1 MYDRKTWVIVALC
14 GGLIATNLYFQTKA
28 KQEAAERQKWE
39 EAATKATTPAPA
51 DPVANS
57 GPPALAVDTPP
68 PSTEEQLVTLENDKI
83 SFIFTNVGGGVK
95 FAELKDQFDVGS
107 TTSLVK
113 MNRFGSG
120 AIGAIAGADHSLDQS
135 IYSYRE
141 EDSIPGKRV
150 VYIKQLASGL
160 VAKKTFSLVEDQ
172 KPGAPYLLNFELTL
186 ENTTTAP
193 LNLSQWSLFLG
204 EATPLYQSEAAPQTG
219 FFWRTNDSMH
229 FKDGTKFKG
238 GMFSSAKEIITS
250 DAGDTLDYAGVTNQ
264 FFTTVIRPSTPTVSM
279 VWGMHSDEKL
289 TATATAVSSV
299 RAGLTL
305 PAVTLSPKEQKTFGY
320 RIFMGPK
327 HNDMLRKMDSAW
339 GKGWGDLMQYG
350 DWLQVAARPLNYLLN
365 LYHGWL
371 DGVAKKWSWGLAI
384 ILLTLT
390 VRTAI
395 WPLHAK
401 STHTMKRMSKLQPE
415 IAKLKEKYPD
425 DPNKMNQ
432 EMMGL
437 YKKYGINP
445 LGGCLPMLIQIPI
458 FFGFFKMLQYA
469 VELRHQGFLW
479 IPDLSQ
485 PHTIYTIHLPFS
497 LPLIGAALPI
507 NILPILMA
515 ITNYAQMAMM
525 PKTGDKTQQQIM
537 KFMPLM
543 FFFFCYNYASALAL
557 YWTTQNIFSIGQTWL
572 MNKIPEP
579 ELKARADNGKK
590 SWVQRMAER
599 QAEIQK
605 NGRPTPGM
613 KDVTPDAKKKRT
625 PRTGG

>member
-39 EAATKATTPAPA
+39 EAATKAATPAPA
-51 DPVANS
+51 DPVADS
-57 GPPALAVDTPP
+57 APPALTVDTPP
-68 PSTEEQLVTLENDKI
+68 PPTEEKEVILENSKVR
-83 SFIFTNVGGGVK
+83 FNLTNLGGGVK
-95 FAELKDQFDVGS
+95 SADLKEHFDVGS
-107 TTSLVK
+107 TSIPVK
-113 MNRFGSG
+113 MNRFGPG
-120 AIGAIAGADHSLDQS
+120 AIGAIAGANQTLDQT
-135 IYSYRE
+135 IYLYQE
-141 EDSIPGKRV
+141 KESIPGKKA
-150 VYIKQLASGL
+150 VYLQKLPSGL
-160 VAKKTFSLVEDQ
+160 AAKKTFTLVES
-172 KPGAPYLLNFELTL
+172 KEAGADYLLDFDLTI
-186 ENTTTAP
+186 ENTTNNAT
-193 LNLSQWSLFLG
+193 NLGQWSLFLG
-204 EATPLYQSEAAPQTG
+204 EAAPLYQAEAAQQTG
-219 FFWRTNDSMH
+219 FFWHEGGSMV
-229 FKDGTKFKG
+229 FKDGASFRG
-238 GMFSSAKEIITS
+238 GWFSTAK
-250 DAGDTLDYAGVTNQ
+250 TLIKSPEGETLEYAGVTNQ
-264 FFTTVIRPSTPTVSM
+264 FFATVLRPAQPAVGV
-279 VWGMHSDEKL
+279 VWGTHAEEQLAAGAKP
-289 TATATAVSSV
+289 VSSV
-299 RAGLTL
+299 RAGLSL
-305 PAVTLSPKEQKTFGY
+305 PAVTLAPKEMKSFSY

-327 HNDMLRKMDSAW
+327 HNDMLRKMDKHW
-339 GKGWGDLMQYG
+339 GQGWGDVMQYG
-350 DWLQVAARPLNYLLN
+350 SWLQIVARPLNYLLN
-365 LYHGWL
+365 LYHSWF
-371 DGVAKKWSWGLAI
+371 DGIAKNWSWGLAI
-384 ILLTLT
+384 ILLTIT
-390 VRTAI
+390 VRGAI

-401 STHTMKRMSKLQPE
+401 STHTMKKMSKLQPE

-437 YKKYGINP
+437 YRKYGINP

-485 PHTIYTIHLPFS
+485 PHTIYTINLPFE
-497 LPLIGAALPI
+497 LPLLGAHIPI